1 MVNKFVDSATT
12 VIDRQAPANS
22 RIPKEGN
29 QISRNRIITL
39 SRLIKNPAFN
49 IIVSSKA
56 TPDKMVVIQG
66 MNKINLMFLKE
77 NIRVEGIKVNRAK
90 VIKVKYKKPLLSI
103 TRLYN
108 NPEKILVILVI
119 NRKLNWKLPFV
130 CIKLKSM
137 SNLIRPFKIWS
148 KIMYRN
154 LLSFI
159 IIWGRH
165 KYTWNWEKKG
175 S

>member
-90 VIKVKYKKPLLSI
+90 VIKAIRANRVKAIRANRVKAIRANRVKVRVKVEITITKIKATMTYLSPYAEIFISVNPANTKIAKKSI
-103 TRLYN
+103 SSYSTR
-108 NPEKILVILVI
+108 PTK
-119 NRKLNWKLPFV
+119 
-130 CIKLKSM
+130 
-137 SNLIRPFKIWS
+137 
-148 KIMYRN
+148 
-154 LLSFI
+154 
-159 IIWGRH
+159 
-165 KYTWNWEKKG
+165 
-175 S
+175 